1 MALSDAEKSW
11 CVHHVCEAKMRK
23 FLMLMLLGMVVAGAA
38 GVVYAAKIK
47 VGTAVTFPVDIY
59 WDRQSK
65 G

>member
-1 MALSDAEKSW
+1 MRSKAEKSW

-47 VGTAVTFPVDIY
+47 VGTAVTFPVDI
-59 WDRQSK
+59 
-65 G
+65 